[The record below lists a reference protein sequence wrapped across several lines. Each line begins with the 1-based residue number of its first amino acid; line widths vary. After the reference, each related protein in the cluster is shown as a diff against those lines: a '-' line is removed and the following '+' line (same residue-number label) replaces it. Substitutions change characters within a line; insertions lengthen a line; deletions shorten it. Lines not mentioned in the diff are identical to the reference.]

1 MLNAYIK
8 PDNKLYSSQ
17 KAAYDIE
24 GLLFKRCIR
33 KGYLVINR
41 FITLWVGCFRFF
53 RMLLLHFAICKMVT
67 LILKSLKYP
76 AL

>member
-33 KGYLVINR
+33 KGYLVISHY
-41 FITLWVGCFRFF
+41 ITLWVGCFCFF